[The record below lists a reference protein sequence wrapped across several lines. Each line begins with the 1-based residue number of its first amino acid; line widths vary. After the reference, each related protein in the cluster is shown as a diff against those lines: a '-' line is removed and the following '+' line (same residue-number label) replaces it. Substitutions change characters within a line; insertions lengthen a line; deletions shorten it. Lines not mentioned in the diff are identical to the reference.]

1 MAPADAACASQ
12 PRGRVAEGRAMS
24 APVRAAPAAIPLVP
38 GLAALAGR
46 YDGYVVDLWGVLHDG
61 VRAYPDAVECVRRLK
76 SMGKRIVVLSN
87 APRRA
92 AEVAARTA
100 RLGITAE
107 HYDHLVCSGE
117 ETWRHL
123 KTRPDAWY
131 ARLGR
136 RALLLVA
143 GRDRGML
150 DGLDLEVAA
159 SAATADFIF
168 CTGVEG
174 PGDRV
179 EDFEPV
185 LRAGVAAGIPMVCAN
200 PDLEVVRGGVREIC
214 AGTLA
219 ARYEALGG
227 FVRYH
232 GKPHPSVYTT
242 CFDLMGVADRRRIL
256 AIGDS
261 LRTDVAGAD
270 AAGLDS
276 LLITGGIHAEELGLA
291 AGTAPD
297 PARLAAVCAR
307 SGHHPTWA
315 AGLLAW

>member
-1 MAPADAACASQ
+1 
-12 PRGRVAEGRAMS
+12 MS
-24 APVRAAPAAIPLVP
+24 RPAAAESIPPIPVVA
-38 GLAALAGR
+38 GLAALAER

-61 VRAYPDAVECVRRLK
+61 VHAYSGAVEAMRRLK
-76 SMGKRIVVLSN
+76 AGGKRIAVLSN

-92 AEVAARTA
+92 AEVAMRTA
-100 RLGITAE
+100 RLGITPDL
-107 HYDHLVCSGE
+107 YDGLMSSGE

-123 KTRPDAWY
+123 ATRSDPWY

-143 GRDRGML
+143 RRDRGML
-150 DGLDLEVAA
+150 DGLGL
-159 SAATADFIF
+159 ATAETAQDADFIF

-179 EDFEPV
+179 ADFEPV
-185 LRAGVAAGIPMVCAN
+185 LRTGVAAGLPMVCAN

-214 AGTLA
+214 AGSLA

-232 GKPHPSVYTT
+232 GKPHPAAYAS
-242 CFDLMGVADRRRIL
+242 CLELMGIDDRRRIL

-261 LRTDVAGAD
+261 LRTDVAGAN
-270 AAGLDS
+270 AAGIDS
-276 LLITGGIHAEELGLA
+276 LLITGGIHAEELGFA
-291 AGTAPD
+291 AGWAPD
-297 PARLAAVCAR
+297 PKRLAAICER
-307 SGHHPTWA
+307 SGHRPTA
-315 AGLLAW
+315 AAALMTW